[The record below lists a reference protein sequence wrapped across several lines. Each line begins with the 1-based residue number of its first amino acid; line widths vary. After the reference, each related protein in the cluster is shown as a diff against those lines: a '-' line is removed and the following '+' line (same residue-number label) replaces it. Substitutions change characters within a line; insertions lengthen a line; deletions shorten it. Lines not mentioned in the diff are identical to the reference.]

1 MSVCLSIDC
10 IVFYCIVLYWDVMNG
25 RLWGGMLIRVP
36 QAAPGGRISFVCLFV
51 GGSYSCDGDGDGNGA
66 VSDIFLWR
74 WSGEEVVGGLKSKS
88 GLGLGDCWLCRG

>member
-1 MSVCLSIDC
+1 MSVCLL
-10 IVFYCIVLYWDVMNG
+10 IVLYCIVLG
-25 RLWGGMLIRVP
+25 RDEWQAVGRNVDSCSVDGGNRG
-36 QAAPGGRISFVCLFV
+36 GGRILIDCLFV

>member
-1 MSVCLSIDC
+1 M
-10 IVFYCIVLYWDVMNG
+10 G
-25 RLWGGMLIRVP
+25 RNVDSCSAGGAR
-36 QAAPGGRISFVCLFV
+36 GGRISFVCLFV

>member
-36 QAAPGGRISFVCLFV
+36 QAAPGGGGFRLFVCLWEGRIRV
-51 GGSYSCDGDGDGNGA
+51 MGTGT
-66 VSDIFLWR
+66 
-74 WSGEEVVGGLKSKS
+74 ETGL
-88 GLGLGDCWLCRG
+88 